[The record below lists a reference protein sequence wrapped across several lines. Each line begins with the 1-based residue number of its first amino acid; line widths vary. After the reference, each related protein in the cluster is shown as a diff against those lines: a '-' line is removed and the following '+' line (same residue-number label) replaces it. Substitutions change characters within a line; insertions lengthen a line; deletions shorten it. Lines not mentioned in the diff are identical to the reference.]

1 MILLKFNNNRV
12 NKYTSYYTYKLFKKF
27 LIMKLLLSIKLS
39 KIKSKYYLEFL
50 GLKKGIKI
58 IENQTKIYYNRN
70 ELIPFRL
77 LRFLFYISSLKKN
90 VISKII
96 PAKLTVYNGKEDRLI
111 DIHRGLLSKLIR
123 CKFTFG
129 SFIFTRALYVFR
141 RKKKKKN
148 LKKKK

>member
-1 MILLKFNNNRV
+1 
-12 NKYTSYYTYKLFKKF
+12 
-27 LIMKLLLSIKLS
+27 MKVLLLLSIKLS
-39 KIKSKYYLEFL
+39 KIKSRYYLEFL

-148 LKKKK
+148 LKKKNNLWDI

>member
-1 MILLKFNNNRV
+1 MILLKFNNHRV
-12 NKYTSYYTYKLFKKF
+12 NKYSSYHTYKLFKQF

-39 KIKSKYYLEFL
+39 KIKSQYYLQLL
-50 GLKKGIKI
+50 GFKKGLKI
-58 IENQTKIYYNRN
+58 IENQPKIYYNRN

-77 LRFLFYISSLKKN
+77 LRFFFYISLLKKN

-96 PAKLTVYNGKEDRLI
+96 PSKLTVHDGKEARLI

>member
-1 MILLKFNNNRV
+1 MILLKFNKNRL

-39 KIKSKYYLEFL
+39 KIKSKYYLELL

-90 VISKII
+90 VVSKII

-111 DIHRGLLSKLIR
+111 DIHRV
-123 CKFTFG
+123 
-129 SFIFTRALYVFR
+129 YWV
-141 RKKKKKN
+141 N
-148 LKKKK
+148 